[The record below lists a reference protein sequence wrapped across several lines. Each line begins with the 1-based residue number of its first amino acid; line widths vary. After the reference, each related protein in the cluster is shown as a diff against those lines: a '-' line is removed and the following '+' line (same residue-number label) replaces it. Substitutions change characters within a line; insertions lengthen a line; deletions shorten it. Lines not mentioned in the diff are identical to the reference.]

1 MNAQVKFHPDDD
13 ILSQFVRGELTT
25 GNSVIVSAHMQMCKA
40 CSERV
45 DELQSL
51 AATSWVESTE
61 TDSPEAGSTET
72 ERPAADSKP
81 YATLV
86 ADIVK
91 NPQMKAEEENE
102 LVAVELEVLD
112 ESIRLPRV
120 LAKAMAQG
128 LKWQRLPGGV
138 TEANLYL
145 DDATRCEFIYIPPA
159 SKVPTHTHIGTEMTL
174 ILHGSFHDDMGE
186 YRRADFT
193 LRDPQHT
200 HQPISDEGCLCF
212 AVLDSPLRFTE
223 GLAKLMNPYNRYKF
237 RKGVFKP
244 S

>member
-13 ILSQFVRGELTT
+13 ILSQFVRGELAT
-25 GNSVIVSAHMQMCKA
+25 GNSVIVSAHMQLCKA

-45 DELQSL
+45 NELQSL
-51 AATSWVESTE
+51 AATSWVKT
-61 TDSPEAGSTET
+61 TET
-72 ERPAADSKP
+72 EATETEQPALAESKS
-81 YATLV
+81 YAALV

-91 NPQMKAEEENE
+91 TPQLKAEEENE

-112 ESIRLPRV
+112 ESVRLPKV
-120 LAKAMAQG
+120 LAKAVAEG

-138 TEANLYL
+138 AEANLYL

-200 HQPISDEGCLCF
+200 HQPVSDEGCLCF

-244 S
+244 A